1 MTHQTSLVAYQ
12 AYAKL
17 TVLSG
22 AWWDT
27 QHCLPGQ
34 ELNWCYLSDIIQDAW
49 GQRKLKVTNTCCPEP
64 KLNCRSTCRVGQ
76 NTYCFFW
83 LTPQCVFL
91 SKPVDGIRQ
100 LTLDRQ
106 NSQGWGRTGFCWC
119 AEGLGDTGGR
129 GEEMHLVSHHPF
141 DCGSFVLSLWK
152 IDVDKSNRLA
162 AWRETGK
169 LRLFQIFHK
178 KLLPKKSLFQLGKV
192 SLLEETSAIESQYF

>member
-76 NTYCFFW
+76 NTYCFFF
-83 LTPQCVFL
+83 FL
-91 SKPVDGIRQ
+91 VDSSMCFSFQ
-100 LTLDRQ
+100 A
-106 NSQGWGRTGFCWC
+106 SGW
-119 AEGLGDTGGR
+119 
-129 GEEMHLVSHHPF
+129 H
-141 DCGSFVLSLWK
+141 K
-152 IDVDKSNRLA
+152 A
-162 AWRETGK
+162 ADSG
-169 LRLFQIFHK
+169 
-178 KLLPKKSLFQLGKV
+178 
-192 SLLEETSAIESQYF
+192 